1 MPYEPLHHKYRPQTF
16 NDLVGQETIALT
28 LSNALKQ
35 EKIAPAYLFTGPR
48 GTGKT
53 SSARILAKSL
63 NCLASSQP
71 TPHPCGKCKSCLA
84 IARGAEPSVKEIDAA
99 SHTGVD
105 NIREIIERSIFGHIE
120 QRRYKIYI
128 IDECLTGDSL
138 IQTSSGLMRID
149 NPELKG
155 KKVLSYNENTNIWEY
170 KTVIRW
176 LERGTK
182 KTLTIKTGN
191 YQIRCTANHLIRT
204 ETGWI
209 EAEKLKEGMKI
220 LSPVSAGVR
229 LPSTNM
235 ALMEDNADLQQDI
248 SLEGISTAASLI
260 TSAKFFNKQKQY
272 DLYVNA
278 GVKKNSIFPTS
289 YKKKAK
295 VLKVS
300 NPIGQDILIKNLMDS
315 GISGAKILSI
325 PVNNYKLINGDSSTE
340 LYLGMEA
347 SNIQT
352 HTADFL
358 DYAGLTDLSSKN
370 GWSTKQLDYHNC
382 VHRYKM
388 SLIGDM
394 AKNRPFAKQL
404 VILSYK
410 KFIPLLSRVLE
421 VNQFPKNGL
430 NLLHQKDLPGGT
442 WMTALSNLVHKVV
455 PQFFFTLKDFLKE
468 RIKLLLNGLQIL
480 DIPQVQNLILE
491 NRHKKLTTTSRW
503 EQNLVENGCQTYN
516 NTQSL
521 QWTTNLEK
529 VESVSHAGC
538 EKVYDLE
545 VADNHNFVANGLLVH
560 NCHMLSTAA
569 FNALLK
575 TLEAPPPKVIFILA
589 TTDPER
595 VLSTIISRCQRFDYR
610 RIPLTEMTKHLRYIA
625 DEENIAIADDALT
638 LISQIANG
646 GLRDAESL
654 LDQLSLLPE
663 SISVGKVWDLV
674 GAVPEQDLL
683 ALLQA
688 INGSDSLAVLEQC
701 RSLLDRGR
709 EPLVVLQNLASF
721 YLNLLIAKTA
731 PQRPDMT
738 AVTET
743 CWQQLCREA
752 NNWDT
757 SSILRGQQHLKEA
770 ESQLKHTT
778 QPRLWLEVTLLGLLP
793 QVSRAIANQTVT
805 IVNSPPTP
813 SQSQTVTNS
822 QKSIPVAVIPQNT
835 IAVPHV
841 PSEKNI
847 TQTPQTPQTTPQPE
861 SKPVETAN
869 HHPIEQMSNKVP
881 VERVMATELAPVT
894 VSQSVVEPVAPN
906 PNQDPV
912 ANQEI
917 WSKVVS
923 CLQPPTTQALLKQRC
938 HLVSFDGLS
947 AIVGISSANLQKLHQ
962 GKVPNIEAA
971 FAQVCQR
978 KVRVQLEVANT
989 KNNSAN
995 SVNNP
1000 VNNSAKNSIP
1010 PTKQST
1016 EVIAP
1021 PLAEKPRTSPTPA
1034 DTFAA
1039 PNETIKPHNIPVQNQ
1054 VAQSQVAQTQV
1065 TQNVTLQPATLPQ
1078 KPVNPATTNHN
1089 SELGNNPAQTME
1101 TPPISSSTST
1111 AIASDNQDLTSPAIT
1126 ELGSNQD
1133 YLNADLQQAIESLTH
1148 SFEGE
1153 LVHLDNTDYI
1163 EEESPLVPEIS
1174 SQSNLS
1180 SSTKDRPDEEDYGD
1194 EW

>member
-16 NDLVGQETIALT
+16 GDLVGQSTIALT

-35 EKIAPAYLFTGPR
+35 ARIAPAYLFTGPR

-84 IARGAEPSVKEIDAA
+84 IARGSEPSVKEIDAA

-138 IQTSSGLMRID
+138 IQTNEGLMRID
-149 NPELKG
+149 NPNLSG

-170 KTVIRW
+170 KKVLRW

-182 KTLTIKTGN
+182 KTLTIKTGS
-191 YQIRCTANHLIRT
+191 YQISCTENHLIRT

-209 EAEKLKEGMKI
+209 KAGNVKEGMRI
-220 LSPVSAGVR
+220 LSPVSADVE

-235 ALMEDNADLQQDI
+235 ALMVDNEDLPEDI
-248 SLEGISTAASLI
+248 SLKETNTERNL
-260 TSAKFFNKQKQY
+260 TNLAKSSNKQQPY
-272 DLYVNA
+272 SLSVNVD
-278 GVKKNSIFPTS
+278 VKKNLIFPTS
-289 YKKKAK
+289 SKKEEKE
-295 VLKVS
+295 LEVS
-300 NPIGQDILIKNLMDS
+300 NLTGTDIRIKKVMDF
-315 GISGAKILSI
+315 GISEAKILSI
-325 PVNNYKLINGDSSTE
+325 PVNNYKLSNGDLSTE

-347 SNIQT
+347 SNTQT
-352 HTADFL
+352 HTADFP
-358 DYAGLTDLSSKN
+358 DYAGLTDQSSKN
-370 GWSTKQLDYHNC
+370 GWSTKQPVYDNC
-382 VHRYKM
+382 VHKYKM
-388 SLIGDM
+388 SLIVDM

-404 VILSYK
+404 AILSYK
-410 KFIPLLSRVLE
+410 KFIQLLSLVLKA
-421 VNQFPKNGL
+421 NQFQRNGFD
-430 NLLHQKDLPGGT
+430 LLHQKDLPGGT

-455 PQFFFTLKDFLKE
+455 PQSFFTLKDFLKE

-529 VESVSHAGC
+529 VESVSHAATC

-545 VADNHNFVANGLLVH
+545 VEDNHNFVANGLLVH

-575 TLEAPPPKVIFILA
+575 TLEEPPPQVVFILA

-610 RIPLTEMTKHLRYIA
+610 RIPLIEMTRHLRYIA
-625 DEENIAIADDALT
+625 DEEKIAIADDALT
-638 LISQIANG
+638 LIAQIANG

-663 SISVGKVWDLV
+663 TISVAKVWDLV

-683 ALLQA
+683 KLLQA
-688 INGSDSLAVLEQC
+688 INGNDSLGVLEQC

-738 AVTET
+738 SVTET
-743 CWQQLCREA
+743 CWQQLCTEA
-752 NNWDT
+752 SNWDT
-757 SSILRGQQHLKEA
+757 SLILRGQQHLQEA

-793 QVSRAIANQTVT
+793 EVGIAIANQAVT
-805 IVNSPPTP
+805 LVNSPATP
-813 SQSQTVTNS
+813 SPPKAVANPQTSTTVLEVAPQDAVT
-822 QKSIPVAVIPQNT
+822 
-835 IAVPHV
+835 VPTV
-841 PSEKNI
+841 NPEKNI
-847 TQTPQTPQTTPQPE
+847 TPTPLTPPKPE
-861 SKPVETAN
+861 HHAVERSN
-869 HHPIEQMSNKVP
+869 QHPIEQNIEQKKSPESKANVTKAVS
-881 VERVMATELAPVT
+881 TELSSVA
-894 VSQSVVEPVAPN
+894 VSPSDVEPVVPN

-923 CLQPPTTQALLKQRC
+923 CLQPPTTQALLKQQC

-947 AIVGISSANLQKLHQ
+947 AIVGISSDRLQKLHQ
-962 GKVPNIEAA
+962 GKVPNIEQA

-978 KVRVQLEVANT
+978 KVRVQLEVANA
-989 KNNSAN
+989 KNA
-995 SVNNP
+995 
-1000 VNNSAKNSIP
+1000 SAKNNVT
-1010 PTKQST
+1010 PTKQPIAEAVPSSPAKSSAPLSSAQIPTVQPTT
-1016 EVIAP
+1016 E
-1021 PLAEKPRTSPTPA
+1021 EG
-1034 DTFAA
+1034 
-1039 PNETIKPHNIPVQNQ
+1039 IKPQSAPVPSQVIHNLTSTPNQ
-1054 VAQSQVAQTQV
+1054 VNSVI
-1065 TQNVTLQPATLPQ
+1065 
-1078 KPVNPATTNHN
+1078 KNHN
-1089 SELGNNPAQTME
+1089 SEFGNNQAQ
-1101 TPPISSSTST
+1101 
-1111 AIASDNQDLTSPAIT
+1111 AIATQETSVLPTIPVVAENNHEKTQAIAEPNSD
-1126 ELGSNQD
+1126 QD
-1133 YLNADLQQAIESLTH
+1133 YLGDYLQQAIDNLTQT
-1148 SFEGE
+1148 FEGE
-1153 LVHLDNTDYI
+1153 VVHLDNIDHI
-1163 EEESPLVPEIS
+1163 PEESPEKS
-1174 SQSNLS
+1174 SPLDLS
-1180 SSTKDRPDEEDYGD
+1180 SSHIDRPDVEDYD
-1194 EW
+1194 DDW

>member
-28 LSNALKQ
+28 LSNALQQ

-71 TPHPCGKCKSCLA
+71 TPHPCGNCEACLA
-84 IARGAEPSVKEIDAA
+84 IAKGSALDVMEIDAA
-99 SHTGVD
+99 SNTGVD
-105 NIREIIERSIFGHIE
+105 NIREIIERSRFAPV
-120 QRRYKIYI
+120 QCRYKIYA

-138 IQTSSGLMRID
+138 IQTSEGLMRID
-149 NPELKG
+149 NSELKG

-220 LSPVSAGVR
+220 LSSKDG
-229 LPSTNM
+229 
-235 ALMEDNADLQQDI
+235 
-248 SLEGISTAASLI
+248 GI
-260 TSAKFFNKQKQY
+260 KDKEQ
-272 DLYVNA
+272 
-278 GVKKNSIFPTS
+278 G
-289 YKKKAK
+289 
-295 VLKVS
+295 
-300 NPIGQDILIKNLMDS
+300 
-315 GISGAKILSI
+315 KI
-325 PVNNYKLINGDSSTE
+325 
-340 LYLGMEA
+340 
-347 SNIQT
+347 
-352 HTADFL
+352 
-358 DYAGLTDLSSKN
+358 
-370 GWSTKQLDYHNC
+370 
-382 VHRYKM
+382 
-388 SLIGDM
+388 
-394 AKNRPFAKQL
+394 
-404 VILSYK
+404 
-410 KFIPLLSRVLE
+410 
-421 VNQFPKNGL
+421 
-430 NLLHQKDLPGGT
+430 
-442 WMTALSNLVHKVV
+442 
-455 PQFFFTLKDFLKE
+455 
-468 RIKLLLNGLQIL
+468 
-480 DIPQVQNLILE
+480 
-491 NRHKKLTTTSRW
+491 
-503 EQNLVENGCQTYN
+503 
-516 NTQSL
+516 
-521 QWTTNLEK
+521 WTTNLEQ
-529 VESVSHAGC
+529 VESVSHAATY

-545 VADNHNFVANGLLVH
+545 VEDNHNFVANGLLVH

-575 TLEAPPPKVIFILA
+575 TLEEPPPQVVFILA
-589 TTDPER
+589 TTDPQR

-610 RIPLTEMTKHLRYIA
+610 RIPLVEMTNHLKYIA
-625 DEENIAIADDALT
+625 DQENIAIADDALT

-663 SISVGKVWDLV
+663 SISVEKVWDLV

-731 PQRPDMT
+731 PQRPDLT

-743 CWQQLCREA
+743 CWQQLCSEA

-793 QVSRAIANQTVT
+793 QVSTAIANQTVT
-805 IVNSPPTP
+805 VVNSPPTP

-861 SKPVETAN
+861 SKPVKTAN
-869 HHPIEQMSNKVP
+869 NHPIEQISNKVP
-881 VERVMATELAPVT
+881 VEKVMATELAPVT
-894 VSQSVVEPVAPN
+894 VSQSIIEPVAPN

-923 CLQPPTTQALLKQRC
+923 CLQPPTTQALLKQQC

-947 AIVGISSANLQKLHQ
+947 AIVGISSAKLQKLNQ

-978 KVRVQLEVANT
+978 KVRVQLEVANA

-995 SVNNP
+995 SANNP

-1021 PLAEKPRTSPTPA
+1021 PLAEKSRTSPTPA
-1034 DTFAA
+1034 DTFVSLDK
-1039 PNETIKPHNIPVQNQ
+1039 TIKPHNIPVQNQ
-1054 VAQSQVAQTQV
+1054 VTQSQVAQTQV
-1065 TQNVTLQPATLPQ
+1065 AQNVTLQPATLPQ